1 MSRPAAV
8 RRFILG
14 GSFSSLL
21 AIVIVKAMGFAES
34 VFVARV
40 IGADG
45 FGLLTLVL
53 SLTNIMIAVATLGV
67 PPAVTKFL
75 AGEVSTSSQA
85 SRSTVYMAVR
95 LIAASSAAVCIAVGL
110 VSYFLL
116 APYYSNPA
124 LLNML
129 ILAVILVGLTAPLIP
144 FANALQGLGKIT
156 QLNWVSVAG
165 AAIGLVL
172 AVVLAIALAERGALI
187 AFLVGSAMPG
197 F

>member
-67 PPAVTKFL
+67 PPAVTNFL
-75 AGEVSTSSQA
+75 AVEVSTSSQA
-85 SRSTVYMAVR
+85 SPS
-95 LIAASSAAVCIAVGL
+95 IF
-110 VSYFLL
+110 YF
-116 APYYSNPA
+116 P
-124 LLNML
+124 
-129 ILAVILVGLTAPLIP
+129 VPLIP
-144 FANALQGLGKIT
+144 T
-156 QLNWVSVAG
+156 S
-165 AAIGLVL
+165 
-172 AVVLAIALAERGALI
+172 IA
-187 AFLVGSAMPG
+187 
-197 F
+197 